1 MYNTIFHSI
10 MLKLLKITYKHFKQT
25 TWSTKNIKLTAKDL
39 RYTVMVHPVLLFHL
53 RRFYIKPS
61 LAPFSFKTI
70 IIYSWLQNVFLQYFS
85 WRFNKKVLL
94 RPLKKSL
101 QRFLMA
107 NHIKINLK
115 GKNHQCFINESR

>member
-25 TWSTKNIKLTAKDL
+25 TLSTKNIKLTAKDL
-39 RYTVMVHPVLLFHL
+39 RYTVMVHRVLFFHL

>member
-10 MLKLLKITYKHFKQT
+10 MLKLLEITYKHFKQT
-25 TWSTKNIKLTAKDL
+25 TLSTKNIKLTAKDL
-39 RYTVMVHPVLLFHL
+39 SCTIMVHRILFFHL
-53 RRFYIKPS
+53 RWFYLKPS
-61 LAPFSFKTI
+61 FAPFSFKTI

-85 WRFNKKVLL
+85 RRFNKKILL

-101 QRFLMA
+101 QRFLLA

-115 GKNHQCFINESR
+115 GKNHQCFISESR